1 MKTNTSRKAGFTL
14 VEIMIVTTI
23 VGLLAAMAITN
34 FFHARSQAQMNGCIN
49 NLRLI
54 NSAKQQWAMETGKST
69 SDTPMNTDIQ
79 PYLGRG
85 ANGSLTHV
93 ICPLNIGGSFDGS
106 YTIGSMNV
114 PPQCQIGGVG
124 GAKYDSD
131 YPHVLNN

>member
-1 MKTNTSRKAGFTL
+1 MKTFRKAGFTL
-14 VEIMIVTTI
+14 VEIMIVTVI

-34 FFHARSQAQMNGCIN
+34 FSHARSQAQMNTCIN

-54 NSAKQQWAMETGKST
+54 HSAKQQWVMEKGKT
-69 SDTPMNTDIQ
+69 INDTPMDSDIQ
-79 PYLGRG
+79 PYLGRS
-85 ANGSLTHV
+85 ANGSLTSMV
-93 ICPLNIGGSFDGS
+93 CPLNIGGTFDDS
-106 YTIGSMNV
+106 YIIGSMSI